1 MSIKFHRTGE
11 ISFMPQGS
19 TKWSIVC
26 RDVDFKFDISKPV
39 AAVCMDAKISIGGM
53 SWEHIFAVST
63 WTGEATAFAKNIRVR
78 VCAGYGDEGYK
89 NVIFDGTVIYAMPT
103 TTPPDIWLNIQARS
117 GYYMS
122 NIKFQHYNGN
132 KAVPTREWFRT
143 LAVEYL
149 GSTIDYQGLTIP
161 DQKRSLP
168 DFGPESTFQDIK
180 NRMYD
185 EADDLGILIWER
197 IDEKGKSNFVLEDK
211 NVAKIANED
220 YIRKN
225 YVISESTGMIGIP
238 KTNFAEVEV
247 TKFLDTSFHRGGYF
261 YLDSKYAP
269 NINRIDETP
278 GAEKMNGIY
287 RINHIRHFG
296 HLRGNAW
303 YTTFKAWRFY
313 DKATSDQWQIYSS
326 ANKRFVPK

>member
-1 MSIKFHRTGE
+1 MAIKFNRTGKV
-11 ISFMPQGS
+11 SFMQQGS
-19 TKWSIVC
+19 SKWEIVC
-26 RDVDFKFDISKPV
+26 EDVDFKFDISKPV

-53 SWEHIFAVST
+53 SWDHILAVST
-63 WTGEATAFAKNIRVR
+63 WTGEATAFAKNIRIK
-78 VCAGYGDEGYK
+78 VCAGYGKDGYD
-89 NVIFDGTVIYAMPT
+89 NEIFDGTVIYAMPT

-117 GYYMS
+117 GYYRN

-132 KAVPTREWFRT
+132 KTAPTREWFRT
-143 LAVEYL
+143 LAKYL
-149 GSTIDYQGLTIP
+149 ESTIDDKNLTIP

-168 DFGPESTFQDIK
+168 DFGLESTFQDIK
-180 NRMYD
+180 NRMYE
-185 EADDLGILIWER
+185 EADELGILIWER
-197 IDEKGKSNFVLEDK
+197 IDEKGASNFVLEDK
-211 NVAKIANED
+211 NVTKISNED

-225 YVISESTGMIGIP
+225 LVISESTGMIGIP

-269 NINRIDETP
+269 KINVIDEET
-278 GAEKMNGIY
+278 GTMNGIY

-296 HLRGNAW
+296 HLRGDAW

-313 DKATSDQWQIYSS
+313 DKATYDQWQIYSS
-326 ANKRFVPK
+326 ANKRFVPT